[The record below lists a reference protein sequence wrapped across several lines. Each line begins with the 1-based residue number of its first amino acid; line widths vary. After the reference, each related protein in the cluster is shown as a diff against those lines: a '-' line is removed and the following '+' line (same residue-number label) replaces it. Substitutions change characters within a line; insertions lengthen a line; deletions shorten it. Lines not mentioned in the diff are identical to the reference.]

1 MPALRQYDVFISHAW
16 KYNDQYY
23 KLTELLEGHPYFNFR
38 NYSVPEHDPIVFNTT
53 SDLYKQ
59 LDEQIRQSSV
69 VLLIAGKY
77 VKYRKWI
84 QEEIKLAK
92 KYDKP
97 IIAIRPWGVDMLPS
111 EAETKADVIVN
122 WQASSIVS
130 AIREYSKERTTAF

>member
-1 MPALRQYDVFISHAW
+1 MPELRQYDVFISHAW

-23 KLTELLEGHPYFNFR
+23 HLTELLEGYPYFNFR
-38 NYSVPEHDPIVFNTT
+38 NYSVPEHDPIVFTT
-53 SDLYKQ
+53 TGDLYKQ
-59 LDEQIRQSSV
+59 LDEQIKQSSV

-84 QEEIKLAK
+84 QEEINLAK
-92 KYDKP
+92 KYNKP
-97 IIAIRPWGVDMLPS
+97 IIAVRPWGADMLPS

-130 AIREYSKERTTAF
+130 AIREYSKKRTTAF

>member
-59 LDEQIRQSSV
+59 LDEQIRQSR

-97 IIAIRPWGVDMLPS
+97 IIAIRPWGADMLPS

>member
-1 MPALRQYDVFISHAW
+1 MPALRNYDVFVSHAW
-16 KYNDQYY
+16 KYNDEYY
-23 KLTELLEGHPYFNFR
+23 NLIGLLKDHPYFNFR
-38 NYSVPEHDPIVFNTT
+38 NYSVPEHDPLIFSTT

-59 LDEQIRQSSV
+59 LEEQIRQSSV

-92 KYDKP
+92 KYNKP
-97 IIAIRPWGVDMLPS
+97 IIAIRPWGADMLPS

-122 WQASSIVS
+122 WQASSIVD
-130 AIREYSKERTTAF
+130 AIRKYAV

>member
-1 MPALRQYDVFISHAW
+1 MPVLRQYDVFISHAW
-16 KYNDQYY
+16 KYNNQYY
-23 KLTELLEGHPYFNFR
+23 NLVELLKGHPYFNFR
-38 NYSVPEHDPIVFNTT
+38 NYSVPEHDPLVFSTT

-59 LDEQIRQSSV
+59 LEEQIRQSSV

-97 IIAIRPWGVDMLPS
+97 IIAIRPWGADMLPS

>member
-16 KYNDQYY
+16 KYNNQYY
-23 KLTELLEGHPYFNFR
+23 NLTELLNEYPYFNFK

-53 SDLYKQ
+53 NDLYKQ

-77 VKYRKWI
+77 IKYRKWI

-92 KYDKP
+92 KYNKP
-97 IIAIRPWGVDMLPS
+97 IIAVKPWGANIIPN
-111 EAETKADVIVN
+111 EAEMKADVVVN
-122 WQASSIVS
+122 WQASSIVD
-130 AIREYSKERTTAF
+130 AIRNYAKSS

>member
-53 SDLYKQ
+53 SDLYEQ

-97 IIAIRPWGVDMLPS
+97 IIAIRPWGADMLPS

>member
-16 KYNDQYY
+16 KYNNQYY
-23 KLTELLEGHPYFNFR
+23 NLTELLNEYPYFNFK

-53 SDLYKQ
+53 NVLYKQ

-77 VKYRKWI
+77 IKYRKWI

-97 IIAIRPWGVDMLPS
+97 IIAVKPWGADIIPN
-111 EAETKADVIVN
+111 EAEMKADVVVN
-122 WQASSIVS
+122 WQASSIVD
-130 AIREYSKERTTAF
+130 AIRNYAKK

>member
-1 MPALRQYDVFISHAW
+1 MPALRNYDVFISHAW

-23 KLTELLEGHPYFNFR
+23 KLTELLKEHPYFNFR
-38 NYSVPEHDPIVFNTT
+38 NYSVPEHDPIEFDTT

-59 LDEQIRQSSV
+59 LEEQIRQSSV

-84 QEEIKLAK
+84 QEEIKIAK
-92 KYDKP
+92 KYNKS
-97 IIAIRPWGVDMLPS
+97 IIAIRPWGADMLPT

-130 AIREYSKERTTAF
+130 AIREYSK